1 LDKDNSIWAH
11 LALFIVGA
19 IYAGNYVVAKGI
31 MPDVVGPSGFIVL
44 RAVGG
49 SVMFLLTMAL
59 TGFFNCEPRIFE
71 KIDKQDWWRF
81 ILCGLTG
88 VAINQLCFFN
98 GLSLT
103 SPIHA
108 SLIMTIT
115 PIFVLLVS
123 YILLGSVITN
133 RKLIGIFIGGVGA
146 AMLLVYSAENSG
158 SANLSGVS
166 MLGDTLILIN
176 ALSYGIYLVV
186 AKPLMKKYRPLTVV
200 TWVFIIGAVFVIPVG
215 WDQTTQILWSD
226 LTPSHIR
233 SIAYVILGTTFLAY
247 LLNIIALNLVAPVV
261 VSIYIYLQPLLVLV
275 LVAFLA
281 LLGVNEYHKDIN
293 LMTGF
298 CAVAIFTGVWLV
310 SVPRGWK
317 LVGGKS

>member
-1 LDKDNSIWAH
+1 MDKDNSIWAH

-281 LLGVNEYHKDIN
+281 LLGVSEYHKDIN

>member
-1 LDKDNSIWAH
+1 MAH

-44 RAVGG
+44 RVVGG
-49 SVMFLLTMAL
+49 SAMFLLTMAL
-59 TGFFNCEPRIFE
+59 TGFFNRDHRIFE
-71 KIDKQDWWRF
+71 KIDRQDWWRF
-81 ILCGLTG
+81 IACGLSG

-103 SPIHA
+103 SPINA
-108 SLIMTIT
+108 SLIMTIN

-123 YILLGSVITN
+123 SVLLGSIITK
-133 RKLIGIFIGGVGA
+133 RKLIGIFVGGVGA
-146 AMLLVYSAENSG
+146 AMLLVYSAENTVSD
-158 SANLSGVS
+158 NLSGSS

-176 ALSYGIYLVV
+176 ALSYGVYLVV
-186 AKPLMKKYRPLTVV
+186 VKPLMQKYKPLTVI
-200 TWVFIIGAVFVIPVG
+200 TWVFIIGTVFVIPVG
-215 WDQTTQILWSD
+215 WNQATQIMWSE

-233 SIAYVILGTTFLAY
+233 SISYVILGTTFLAY
-247 LLNIIALNLVAPVV
+247 LLNVIALKRVAPVV

-275 LVAFLA
+275 LVGVLA
-281 LLGVNEYHKDIN
+281 LLGVSEYHKDIN
-293 LMTGF
+293 LMTGV
-298 CAVAIFTGVWLV
+298 CTVAIFTGVWLV

-317 LVGGKS
+317 LMGGKS

>member
-1 LDKDNSIWAH
+1 MDRNNPIAAH

-44 RAVGG
+44 RVVGG
-49 SVMFLLTMAL
+49 SAMFLLTMAL
-59 TGFFNCEPRIFE
+59 TGFFNRDHRIFE
-71 KIDKQDWWRF
+71 KIDRQDWWRF
-81 ILCGLTG
+81 IASGLSG

-103 SPIHA
+103 SPINA
-108 SLIMTIT
+108 SLIMTIN

-123 YILLGSVITN
+123 YVLLGSIITK

-146 AMLLVYSAENSG
+146 AMLLVYSAENTVSD
-158 SANLSGVS
+158 NLSGSS
-166 MLGDTLILIN
+166 MMGDTLILIN
-176 ALSYGIYLVV
+176 ALSYGVYLVV
-186 AKPLMKKYRPLTVV
+186 VKPLMQKYRPLTVI
-200 TWVFIIGAVFVIPVG
+200 TWVFIIGTVFVIPVG
-215 WDQTTQILWSD
+215 WNQATQIMWSE

-233 SIAYVILGTTFLAY
+233 SISYVILGTTFLAY
-247 LLNIIALNLVAPVV
+247 LLNIIALKRVAPVV

-275 LVAFLA
+275 LVGVLA
-281 LLGVNEYHKDIN
+281 LLGVSEYHKDIN
-293 LMTGF
+293 LMTGV

-310 SVPRGWK
+310 SVPRDWK
-317 LVGGKS
+317 LMRGKS

>member
-1 LDKDNSIWAH
+1 MDKDNSVWAH

-59 TGFFNCEPRIFE
+59 TGFFSREPRIFE
-71 KIDKQDWWRF
+71 KIDRQDWGRF
-81 ILCGLTG
+81 ILSGLTG

>member
-1 LDKDNSIWAH
+1 MHKDNSVWAH

-59 TGFFNCEPRIFE
+59 TGFFSREPRIFE
-71 KIDKQDWWRF
+71 KIDRQDWWRF

-176 ALSYGIYLVV
+176 ALSYGIYLVL

>member
-1 LDKDNSIWAH
+1 MDKDNSIWAH

-59 TGFFNCEPRIFE
+59 TGFFNCERRIFE

-281 LLGVNEYHKDIN
+281 LLGVSEYHKDIN

>member
-1 LDKDNSIWAH
+1 MDKDNSVWAH

-200 TWVFIIGAVFVIPVG
+200 TWVFIIGTVFVIPVG
-215 WDQTTQILWSD
+215 WHQTTQILWSD

-233 SIAYVILGTTFLAY
+233 SIAYVIVGTTFLAY

>member
-1 LDKDNSIWAH
+1 MDKDNSIWAH

>member
-1 LDKDNSIWAH
+1 
-11 LALFIVGA
+11 
-19 IYAGNYVVAKGI
+19 
-31 MPDVVGPSGFIVL
+31 
-44 RAVGG
+44 
-49 SVMFLLTMAL
+49 
-59 TGFFNCEPRIFE
+59 
-71 KIDKQDWWRF
+71 
-81 ILCGLTG
+81 
-88 VAINQLCFFN
+88 
-98 GLSLT
+98 
-103 SPIHA
+103 
-108 SLIMTIT
+108 
-115 PIFVLLVS
+115 
-123 YILLGSVITN
+123 
-133 RKLIGIFIGGVGA
+133 
-146 AMLLVYSAENSG
+146 
-158 SANLSGVS
+158 

-233 SIAYVILGTTFLAY
+233 SIAYVIVGTTFLAY

>member
-1 LDKDNSIWAH
+1 M
-11 LALFIVGA
+11 ALFIVGA

-44 RAVGG
+44 RVVGG
-49 SVMFLLTMAL
+49 SAMFLLTMAL
-59 TGFFNCEPRIFE
+59 TGFFNRDHRIFE
-71 KIDKQDWWRF
+71 KIDRQDWWRF
-81 ILCGLTG
+81 IACGLSG

-103 SPIHA
+103 SPINA
-108 SLIMTIT
+108 SLIMTIN

-123 YILLGSVITN
+123 AVLLGSIITK

-146 AMLLVYSAENSG
+146 AMLLVYSAENTVSD
-158 SANLSGVS
+158 NLSGSS

-176 ALSYGIYLVV
+176 ALSYGVYLVV
-186 AKPLMKKYRPLTVV
+186 VKPLMQKYRPLTVI
-200 TWVFIIGAVFVIPVG
+200 TWVFIIGTVFVIPVG
-215 WDQTTQILWSD
+215 WNQATQIMWSE

-233 SIAYVILGTTFLAY
+233 SISYVILGTTFLAY
-247 LLNIIALNLVAPVV
+247 LLNVIALKRVAPVV

-275 LVAFLA
+275 LVGVLA
-281 LLGVNEYHKDIN
+281 LLGVSEYHKDIN
-293 LMTGF
+293 LMTGV
-298 CAVAIFTGVWLV
+298 CTVAIFTGVWLV

-317 LVGGKS
+317 LMGGKL